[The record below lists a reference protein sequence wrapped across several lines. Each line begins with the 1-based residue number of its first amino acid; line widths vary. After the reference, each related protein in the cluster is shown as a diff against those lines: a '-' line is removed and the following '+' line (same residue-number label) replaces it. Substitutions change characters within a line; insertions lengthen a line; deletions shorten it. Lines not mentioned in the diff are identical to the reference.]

1 LRITHRFSVVWLIF
15 AASLKSEA
23 RLAQLQFAT
32 SAATKCVCQNIS
44 IAKECKP
51 MFDSF
56 LENQRVT
63 LMIMDIELQ
72 WLQKGP
78 DG

>member
-1 LRITHRFSVVWLIF
+1 
-15 AASLKSEA
+15 
-23 RLAQLQFAT
+23 
-32 SAATKCVCQNIS
+32 
-44 IAKECKP
+44 

-56 LENQRVT
+56 LENQRAT
-63 LMIMDIELQ
+63 LMIMDIELR

>member
-1 LRITHRFSVVWLIF
+1 
-15 AASLKSEA
+15 
-23 RLAQLQFAT
+23 
-32 SAATKCVCQNIS
+32 
-44 IAKECKP
+44 